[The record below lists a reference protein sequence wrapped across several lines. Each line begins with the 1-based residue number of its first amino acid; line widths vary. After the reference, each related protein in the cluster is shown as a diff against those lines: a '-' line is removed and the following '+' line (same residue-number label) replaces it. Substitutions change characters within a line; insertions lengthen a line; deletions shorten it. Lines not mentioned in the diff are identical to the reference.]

1 MATNAAHSL
10 REECEV
16 RNGRRLVIEFQ
27 GLGERFAG
35 ILLLP
40 DRPAPVPGALLLH
53 GFALDKERMSA
64 VAGSALL
71 GCGVASLAL
80 DLPLH
85 GERFGGVKLAA
96 LGAPFE
102 LLRRWRGALGECALA
117 LEHLAARREIDP
129 GRVGLVG
136 YSLGAF
142 LGLKVASQERSVRAV
157 VVAAGGDLPDYV
169 PFAGMVR
176 AVADPLRL
184 VRALAGRPLLV
195 VHGRYD
201 RTIPA
206 ELAER
211 LYGAAGEPK
220 ELRWWDA
227 GHILPAAAIEDAAG
241 WLAARLGVESKRNT

>member
-1 MATNAAHSL
+1 MDRMPFSRYTRACGRGQSRKQYCVATNAAHSL

-53 GFALDKERMSA
+53 GFTLDKERMSA

-136 YSLGAF
+136 YYRGASIMRF
-142 LGLKVASQERSVRAV
+142 PMPLHRHRKIKVNVS
-157 VVAAGGDLPDYV
+157 
-169 PFAGMVR
+169 
-176 AVADPLRL
+176 RL
-184 VRALAGRPLLV
+184 
-195 VHGRYD
+195 
-201 RTIPA
+201 
-206 ELAER
+206 
-211 LYGAAGEPK
+211 
-220 ELRWWDA
+220 
-227 GHILPAAAIEDAAG
+227 
-241 WLAARLGVESKRNT
+241 

>member
-1 MATNAAHSL
+1 MPPAATASRSAVLMDRMPFSRYTRACGRGQSRKQYCVATNAAHSL

-35 ILLLP
+35 ILL
-40 DRPAPVPGALLLH
+40 H
-53 GFALDKERMSA
+53 GFTLDKERMSA

-142 LGLKVASQERSVRAV
+142 LGLKVASQERSVRA
-157 VVAAGGDLPDYV
+157 
-169 PFAGMVR
+169 
-176 AVADPLRL
+176 
-184 VRALAGRPLLV
+184 
-195 VHGRYD
+195 
-201 RTIPA
+201 
-206 ELAER
+206 
-211 LYGAAGEPK
+211 
-220 ELRWWDA
+220 
-227 GHILPAAAIEDAAG
+227 
-241 WLAARLGVESKRNT
+241 